1 MAVLRRR
8 VVLLSLA
15 VLLAGAAPGRSQD
28 EASDPG
34 RLIEALR
41 LSPGAVLAE
50 IGAGDGTL
58 TLALA
63 RHVGPD
69 GRVYT
74 TELGAGRLA
83 ALRKAVARS
92 SLTQIEVLEAHDRR
106 TNLPDACCDAIVM
119 RDVYHHFADPE
130 AMNASLLAALKPEGR
145 LAIIDFQPR
154 GEHAGSPPERS
165 QGGTHGVGRRT
176 VTGELEAA
184 GFTAVAV
191 TGLDGRR
198 FMVVAQKPPA

>member
-1 MAVLRRR
+1 MTLMPRRGT
-8 VVLLSLA
+8 LAALA
-15 VLLAGAAPGRSQD
+15 VLVAGVAPGRSQ

-41 LSPGAVLAE
+41 LTPGAVLAE

-63 RHVGPD
+63 RHVGPA

-83 ALRKAVARS
+83 ALRRAVARS
-92 SLTQIEVLEAHDRR
+92 SLTQIEVVEADDRQ
-106 TNLPDACCDAIVM
+106 TNLPGACCDAIVM
-119 RDVYHHFADPE
+119 RDVYHHFADPA

-154 GEHAGSPPERS
+154 GDEADSPPDRS
-165 QGGTHGVGRRT
+165 QGGAHGVGRDT
-176 VTGELEAA
+176 VAEELAAA
-184 GFTAVAV
+184 GFTAIAV